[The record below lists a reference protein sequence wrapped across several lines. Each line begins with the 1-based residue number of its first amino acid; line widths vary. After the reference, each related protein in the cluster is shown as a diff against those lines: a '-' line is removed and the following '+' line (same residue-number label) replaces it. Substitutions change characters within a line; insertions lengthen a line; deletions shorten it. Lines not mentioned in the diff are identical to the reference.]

1 MVFNM
6 KEATELIDIA
16 KTGPNFIILK
26 ELYKGTK
33 TKKELKKLLDIGY
46 IKLNNILLYLK
57 RIKLIQMKYKND
69 NVPIK
74 YDLSM
79 QGYLIIA
86 DIID

>member
-1 MVFNM
+1 MTGNQ
-6 KEATELIDIA
+6 LIDIA
-16 KTGPNFIILK
+16 KKEPNFIILK

-46 IKLNNILLYLK
+46 IKLSNILLYLK

-69 NVPIK
+69 EIPIK

-86 DIID
+86 DIIE